1 MAKQKRL
8 LVQTSFYVYVDID
21 ETKTNEENEANYIEV
36 CDEVSKEIEA
46 KVDKVEQNE
55 LTIIKVADFGVMNQR
70 TIFYK

>member
-46 KVDKVEQNE
+46 KVDEVEQNE
-55 LTIIKVADFGVMNQR
+55 LTIIKESDFGELKQR
-70 TIFYK
+70 TIFYR